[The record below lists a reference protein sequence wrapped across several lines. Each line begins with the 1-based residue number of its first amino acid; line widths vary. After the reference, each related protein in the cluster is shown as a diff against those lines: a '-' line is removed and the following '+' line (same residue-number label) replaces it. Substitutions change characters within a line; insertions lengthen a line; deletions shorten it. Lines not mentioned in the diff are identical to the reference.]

1 MSKKKNI
8 NNHVLGIN
16 KRNID
21 FIYEYNERKYYKMAD
36 DKLVSKELLEKHGFP
51 TPKLIKAYRYFFEL
65 KDIAQ
70 DLHNQSG
77 FAVKPAKGKGG
88 SGILII
94 DEYRDSKWITSS
106 GEKYSKERLIQ
117 HASSILSGVYSLDN
131 MDDAILIE
139 EKIHLD
145 DLLKKITYKGIPD
158 IRIIVFKKIPVMAM
172 MRIPTKRSKGKA
184 NLHAGGIGVG
194 IDIGSGVTF
203 IAPALSSSYGTHPD
217 TGEIL
222 TGLQL
227 PYWSEIM
234 EISKKIQEVVP
245 LHYLGIDF
253 VIDQRYGPQIL
264 ELNVR
269 PGLEIQ
275 NINGKG
281 LYRELEKIG
290 G

>member
-1 MSKKKNI
+1 MSKKSRYNQI
-8 NNHVLGIN
+8 LGIN
-16 KRNID
+16 RRNID
-21 FIYEYNERKYYKMAD
+21 FIYEYNERKHYKMAD
-36 DKLVSKELLEKHGFP
+36 DKLVSKELLEKQGFP
-51 TPKLIKAYRYFFEL
+51 TPRLIKAYRYFFEL
-65 KDIAQ
+65 KNIAQ
-70 DLHNQSG
+70 DLYGQSG
-77 FAVKPAKGKGG
+77 FVMKPAKGKGG

-94 DEYRDSKWITSS
+94 DEFTNGKWITSS
-106 GEKYSKERLIQ
+106 GEKYSKERLSQ

-131 MDDAILIE
+131 MDDALLIE
-139 EKIHLD
+139 EKIQLD
-145 DLLKKITYKGIPD
+145 DLLKKISYKGIPD
-158 IRIIVFKKIPVMAM
+158 IRVIVFKKTPVMAM
-172 MRIPTKRSKGKA
+172 MRIPSKRSKGKA

-194 IDIGSGVTF
+194 IDIGSGITF
-203 IAPALSSSYGTHPD
+203 IAPGLSSSFGTHPD
-217 TGEIL
+217 TGVIL

-234 EISKKIQEVVP
+234 EISQKIQEVVP